1 MSNISWSDKMSG
13 YTEERVSSKEDLFLP
28 TKELKDQLSLEV
40 ALTLLNDLKT
50 EVNSLYNQTAHK
62 ELYDCVVM
70 IKHVNKQL
78 NKIQNEK

>member
-13 YTEERVSSKEDLFLP
+13 YTEERLASKEDVYLP
-28 TKELKDQLSLEV
+28 KRELRDQLSLEV

-50 EVNSLYNQTAHK
+50 EVNSLYNHTAHK
-62 ELYDCVVM
+62 ELYDCIVM

-78 NKIQNEK
+78 NKIKDGK